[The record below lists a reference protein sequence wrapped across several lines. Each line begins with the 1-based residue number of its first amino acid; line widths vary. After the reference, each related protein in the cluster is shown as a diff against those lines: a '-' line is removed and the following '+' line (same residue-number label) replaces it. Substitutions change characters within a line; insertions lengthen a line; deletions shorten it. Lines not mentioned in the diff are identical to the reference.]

1 MYMIWAGR
9 ASAATRFSFGCYVSA
24 RPSWLYSFGL
34 DLCCDELAAGAA
46 PGREY
51 DVPFELS
58 ALVERIHQRALA
70 RFGPADGE
78 LLDVTLLEEEAAGI
92 RLRHGPALI
101 SQQGRASRVR
111 APLTGRGP
119 RFPG

>member
-1 MYMIWAGR
+1 M
-9 ASAATRFSFGCYVSA
+9 SA

-70 RFGPADGE
+70 RYGPADGE
-78 LLDVTLLEEEAAGI
+78 LLAS
-92 RLRHGPALI
+92 PCWKKK
-101 SQQGRASRVR
+101 QQGSGCA
-111 APLTGRGP
+111 TGP
-119 RFPG
+119 P